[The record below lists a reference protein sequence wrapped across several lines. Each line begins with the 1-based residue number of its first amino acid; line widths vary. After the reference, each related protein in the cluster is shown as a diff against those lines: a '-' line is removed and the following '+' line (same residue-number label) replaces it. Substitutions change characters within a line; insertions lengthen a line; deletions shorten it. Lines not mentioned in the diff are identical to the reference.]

1 MHSKLIMKQ
10 VQRNWRAM
18 SEQEKEY
25 YKEQSKIN
33 RNEYEEKKR
42 TFDQQKQTDFD
53 SLKLNVIE
61 VIQGRRAE
69 RQARKQYEQEQEI
82 IRQ

>member
-42 TFDQQKQTDFD
+42 TFD
-53 SLKLNVIE
+53 
-61 VIQGRRAE
+61 
-69 RQARKQYEQEQEI
+69 
-82 IRQ
+82 